1 MGSGSGWDR
10 AEFGLGSG
18 SGSGSRWPHEV
29 HHTPDPKELLV
40 ERSRRLEVPL
50 EILLGIPPDRLGTGT
65 LGNPLLA
72 GRAALY

>member
-1 MGSGSGWDR
+1 
-10 AEFGLGSG
+10 
-18 SGSGSRWPHEV
+18 V